1 MFVSMVE
8 NSLRRAWHGSPRTDT
23 QRDATQRNA
32 AQRTGARTARS
43 LSCSYVDVVVVTA
56 GESLARQDD

>member
-8 NSLRRAWHGSPRTDT
+8 NSLRRAWHGSPRADN
-23 QRDATQRNA
+23 ATRRNA